1 MAVHSDSQRLILPV
15 APLVGALV
23 GSCAAVVLAAVPIG
37 VVETIAL
44 DSGIA
49 AIVSAAAP
57 PLGFTARLL
66 MVVFGGGGLG
76 VIGWFAAFLVRG
88 TRSAAVAEHGIT
100 IDEGASREEAAPI
113 LRRADAHPDAPAR
126 RPLRADRDLGTPFLQ
141 VSAGDGA
148 AQTPL
153 TTASMTRE
161 PKTEEPKTEDPRTE
175 DPRTGALKTG
185 APKTGGDAVSGF
197 LFPGTVAPG
206 AERALP
212 KDLDVPLA
220 AYRTEPVSA
229 RPQTF
234 APGERLETFR
244 LKPGKIDPSES
255 IHALLDRLEQV
266 VQRPP
271 NDRSDQPERGL
282 EAALAELRSM
292 ALRAR

>member
-76 VIGWFAAFLVRG
+76 VIGWFAAFLVLG

-161 PKTEEPKTEDPRTE
+161 PKTEEPKT
-175 DPRTGALKTG
+175 G
-185 APKTGGDAVSGF
+185 APKTGGDAVSGL